1 MAELKHVGR
10 VIGTGKK
17 CIVAYRTLPGD
28 AYNCL
33 IVPTE
38 NLSDSYHDAII
49 SLVESNAGQASYE
62 FAEALARTN
71 FPDGYVMLTALHSQN
86 KLIKIS
92 TDQIEMLPTHTV
104 SIRLSELNQIIAEQR
119 GTTVDELSLKSPTK
133 IEPPQETT
141 TETKVEEPKS
151 ALVELLTPEQK
162 AKHFRSEADRL
173 SKEAASLRRQAEEL
187 VPTTKKAK
195 AETVEEPVAVED
207 AVANDKVTTKKVAK
221 ANVDSTEKASS

>member
-10 VIGTGKK
+10 VINTGKK
-17 CIVAYRTLPGD
+17 CIVAYRSLPGD

-38 NLSDSYHDAII
+38 NLPDSYHDAII

-71 FPDGYVMLTALHSQN
+71 FPDGYVMLTALHAQG
-86 KLIKIS
+86 KLVKLS
-92 TDQIEMLPTHTV
+92 TDQVEMLPTHTV
-104 SIRLSELNQIIAEQR
+104 SIKLSELNQIIAEQR

-133 IEPPQETT
+133 IEPVIEKVKET
-141 TETKVEEPKS
+141 EPADAKS
-151 ALVELLTPEQK
+151 ALVELLSPEQK
-162 AKHFRSEADRL
+162 AKHYRSEADRL

-187 VPTTKKAK
+187 VPTVKKAK
-195 AETVEEPVAVED
+195 TETVVEEV
-207 AVANDKVTTKKVAK
+207 VTTKKVANK
-221 ANVDSTEKASS
+221 ATVDSQKETTS

>member
-10 VIGTGKK
+10 VIGSGKK
-17 CIVAYRTLPGD
+17 CVVAYRTLPGE

-38 NLSDSYHDAII
+38 NLPDSYHDAII
-49 SLVESNAGQASYE
+49 SLVESNAGQAAYE

-71 FPDGYVMLTALHSQN
+71 FPDGYVMLTALHAQG
-86 KLIKIS
+86 KLVKLS
-92 TDQIEMLPTHTV
+92 TDQVEMLPTHSV
-104 SIRLSELNQIIAEQR
+104 SIKLSELNQIIAEQR

-133 IEPPQETT
+133 IEPPQDIAETV
-141 TETKVEEPKS
+141 KSEESKS

-162 AKHFRSEADRL
+162 AKHYRSEADRL

-187 VPTTKKAK
+187 VPTVKKTK
-195 AETVEEPVAVED
+195 AETVTEEVI
-207 AVANDKVTTKKVAK
+207 TTKNVNK
-221 ANVDSTEKASS
+221 ATVDSPKEITS

>member
-10 VIGTGKK
+10 VIATGKK

-38 NLSDSYHDAII
+38 NLPDSYHDAII

-92 TDQIEMLPTHTV
+92 TDQVEMLPTHTV
-104 SIRLSELNQIIAEQR
+104 SIKLSELNQIIAEQR

-133 IEPPQETT
+133 IEPQKVED
-141 TETKVEEPKS
+141 TKAAKAEEPKS

-162 AKHFRSEADRL
+162 AKHYRSEADRL

-187 VPTTKKAK
+187 VPTVKKAK
-195 AETVEEPVAVED
+195 AE
-207 AVANDKVTTKKVAK
+207 AVAETPEVVTTTKKAK
-221 ANVDSTEKASS
+221 VVNTDKTAS